1 MADAAKDLPDSKH
14 PPAEN
19 PLHADCLFAVPR
31 SKTSK
36 LIVPVGDVDNYMKAI
51 FDLLQKK
58 GYVSDDKWI
67 TSTTAR
73 KRFLPFGEVGYTL
86 VVLSNDNEEINL

>member
-1 MADAAKDLPDSKH
+1 
-14 PPAEN
+14 
-19 PLHADCLFAVPR
+19 
-31 SKTSK
+31 
-36 LIVPVGDVDNYMKAI
+36 MKAI

-58 GYVSDDKWI
+58 GYVLDDKWI